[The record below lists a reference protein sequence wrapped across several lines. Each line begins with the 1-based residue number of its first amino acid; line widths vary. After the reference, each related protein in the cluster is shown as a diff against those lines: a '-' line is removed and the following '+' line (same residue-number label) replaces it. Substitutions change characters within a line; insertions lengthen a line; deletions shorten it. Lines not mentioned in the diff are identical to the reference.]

1 MAFRG
6 LPGDILKYQW
16 GKSAGE
22 GEGEGEAR
30 VTLIPVNG
38 GFTVTWSLK
47 GIFEIKRRQDVD
59 RKSGLFNQTP
69 NIFSL
74 KFLPSG
80 SLVPAR
86 GGHV

>member
-1 MAFRG
+1 MPVGKISRG
-6 LPGDILKYQW
+6 G
-16 GKSAGE
+16 GE
-22 GEGEGEAR
+22 GGGPCDFNPP
-30 VTLIPVNG
+30 IG